1 MKIEITKKQKD
12 YELIDSGEGEKLER
26 FGAFVLRRPDPQAL
40 WQKNGSELWDE
51 ADAFFSRDEKKG
63 VWKFKKDTPHFWNIE
78 FGGLVLKISPTAF
91 KHTGLFPEQLSNW
104 TWMESQV
111 ISYKLKV
118 DKDREIKILNLFGYT
133 GGASVACAKAG
144 ASVCHVDAS
153 KTSLDWARE
162 NALLSGL
169 DKEAIRWI
177 LDDAHEFVKREI
189 RRGNKYDGI
198 LLDPPAYGHG
208 PKGETWKIEKGLL
221 DLVSDTKKLLSDSP
235 VFYLLN
241 GYSAGYS
248 AIAYENNILD
258 LKEKFGGTLEKGE
271 LAIEENSGRLLPSG
285 IFARWEFRF

>member
-1 MKIEITKKQKD
+1 MKTEITKKQKD

-26 FGAFVLRRPDPQAL
+26 FGQYVLRRPDPQAL
-40 WQKNGSELWDE
+40 WQKKGSELWEE

-63 VWKFKKDTPHFWNIE
+63 VWKYKKDVPHFWNIE
-78 FGGLVLKISPTAF
+78 FGGLTLKISPTAF

-104 TWMESQV
+104 EWME
-111 ISYKLKV
+111 KLVKGQSSNV
-118 DKDREIKILNLFGYT
+118 NGEKIKILNLFGYT
-133 GGASVACAKAG
+133 GGASVALAKAG

-169 DKEAIRWI
+169 DKEAVRWI

-208 PKGETWKIEKGLL
+208 PKGETWKIEEGLL
-221 DLVSDTKKLLSDSP
+221 ELVSDTKKLLSDNP

-248 AIAYENNILD
+248 AIAYENNISD
-258 LKEKFGGTLEKGE
+258 LKEKFGGELEKGE

-285 IFARWEFRF
+285 IFARWGNKK